1 MADLTPEQ
9 ESIRGGQA
17 RELLEHPLMR
27 EFLGHVRATLERER
41 ARASIRDTD
50 YHTRLVIWEQVA
62 NSFENAMRQT
72 IQTGEL
78 ARLQLQKS
86 RVPIFRR

>member
-9 ESIRGGQA
+9 EAVRGGHA
-17 RELLEHPLMR
+17 RELLEHPLLR

-41 ARASIRDTD
+41 AKASIRDTE

-62 NSFENAMRQT
+62 NSFERAMVHT
-72 IQTGEL
+72 IETGKL
-78 ARLQLQKS
+78 AELQLRQP
-86 RVPIFRR
+86 RVPLFRR